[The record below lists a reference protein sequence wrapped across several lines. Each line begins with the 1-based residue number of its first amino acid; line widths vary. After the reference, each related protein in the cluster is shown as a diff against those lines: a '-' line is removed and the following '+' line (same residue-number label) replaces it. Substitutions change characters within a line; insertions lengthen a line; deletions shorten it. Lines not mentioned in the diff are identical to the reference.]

1 MEKLIIKY
9 SSVYFASSMK
19 YLMGPLAGAGLQLT
33 LWETSLFTFL
43 GMMSSVI
50 LFTYLGIPFR
60 NKITANLKKRG
71 KYKLFTTKNR
81 RIVKIWKKF
90 GILGVALLT
99 PPVLTPIGGT
109 IIALSFS
116 VPKKKLWIYMAF
128 SAAFWSYPTS
138 YFFSK
143 AHQGINMIF

>member
-1 MEKLIIKY
+1 MEKLIVKY
-9 SSVYFASSMK
+9 SSVYFISSMK
-19 YLMGPLAGAGLQLT
+19 YLMGPLAGAGLELT
-33 LWETSLFTFL
+33 LWETSICTFL

-60 NKITANLKKRG
+60 NKITSNLKKRG
-71 KYKLFTTKNR
+71 KYKLFTPKNR
-81 RIVKIWKKF
+81 RIVKIWRKF
-90 GILGVALLT
+90 GMVGVALLT
-99 PPVLTPIGGT
+99 PPVLTPIAGT

-116 VPKKKLWIYMAF
+116 VPKKKLWLYMAV
-128 SAAFWSYPTS
+128 SDAIWSYPTA